1 MRLQSGAVCENR
13 SLYFKLVYKLNFSI
27 MKSVLYQRELS
38 KKENS
43 LLLKSIEFKS
53 KLSYIEGAKEYL
65 SVVKE
70 WTIRQLLSVLLY
82 FLIFTACELIFMILF
97 IGLKYLDNHIVA
109 MMLILFG
116 NNFLL
121 FLLVQKQKL
130 LFAFMYR
137 VQEKINEIETKEEF

>member
-1 MRLQSGAVCENR
+1 
-13 SLYFKLVYKLNFSI
+13 

-82 FLIFTACELIFMILF
+82 SLIFTACELIFIILF